1 MSHGL
6 ILYSL
11 EAQVFVLTPV
21 SPIQAQDG
29 DNITLHWDQ
38 FFWLSHTE
46 SCSVGDYDLGRYLG
60 NHHSSTAWE

>member
-1 MSHGL
+1 MAHGL

-29 DNITLHWDQ
+29 DNITHYIGTITLAFTH
-38 FFWLSHTE
+38 
-46 SCSVGDYDLGRYLG
+46 
-60 NHHSSTAWE
+60 

>member
-38 FFWLSHTE
+38 LIVFLIKLS
-46 SCSVGDYDLGRYLG
+46 
-60 NHHSSTAWE
+60 